1 MEKRL
6 ELLELSPEVRQLVGE
21 CEVTG
26 KRTIFE
32 RDGRPVAILVSHDE
46 YLALRETIDIANNPE
61 LRRQIE
67 AAEDEIK
74 RNALMLPEDLF
85 EGGGMRDEG

>member
-1 MEKRL
+1 
-6 ELLELSPEVRQLVGE
+6 VRQLVGE

-32 RDGRPVAILVSHDE
+32 RNGRAVAILVSHDE
-46 YLALRETIDIANNPE
+46 YLALRETIDIANNAE

-67 AAEDEIK
+67 VAEDEVK

-85 EGGGMRDEG
+85 VE